1 MRLRNN
7 DTTRE
12 EILTRYFPQY
22 RLIAPQAHSG
32 LSGASCIIARG
43 AHRLVLRQNHDPFAP
58 AFQFR
63 RQFRA
68 LKRLPADLVPEPR
81 FFSKGWMAVD
91 YLEGEVKSALPDTPA
106 LAAMLYHLHQQQ
118 RLGWRIALLPL
129 LENYWQ
135 QASPARRTPVWL
147 AHLKRLRKAGEP
159 QPSRLSP
166 LHMDVHAGNIV
177 HTPQGARLIDWE
189 YAGDG
194 DVALE
199 LAAVWTESE
208 AARQKLIRE
217 YASVAHFNADA
228 LARQVRRWRPW
239 VIMLMAGWFEM
250 RLQQSRDKQF
260 IALADDA
267 WRQLQT
273 KG

>member
-1 MRLRNN
+1 VRLRNN
-7 DTTRE
+7 DSTRE

-32 LSGASCIIARG
+32 LGGASCIIEQGER
-43 AHRLVLRQNHDPFAP
+43 RLVLRQHHDPYAP
-58 AFQFR
+58 ASHFR

-68 LKRLPADLVPEPR
+68 LRRLPWISCLPLV
-81 FFSKGWMAVD
+81 FSDRAGWPSTIWKGSEKRAAGHA
-91 YLEGEVKSALPDTPA
+91 E
-106 LAAMLYHLHQQQ
+106 LAAMLYHLHRQP
-118 RLGWRIALLPL
+118 RLGWRITFRCLNTTGSRPRLTDVL
-129 LENYWQ
+129 QCGWHISSGCVKR
-135 QASPARRTPVWL
+135 ASR
-147 AHLKRLRKAGEP
+147 
-159 QPSRLSP
+159 SRFGSP

-177 HTPQGARLIDWE
+177 HTPAGIRLIDWE

-208 AARQKLIRE
+208 AARQTLIRD
-217 YASVAHFNADA
+217 YARVAHIDADA
-228 LARQVRRWRPW
+228 LRRQVKRWRPW
-239 VIMLMAGWFEM
+239 VVMLMAGWFEM
-250 RLQQSRDKQF
+250 RYQQSRDKQF

>member
-1 MRLRNN
+1 MPLRNSEF
-7 DTTRE
+7 TRE

-22 RLIAPQAHSG
+22 CLIAPQAHSG
-32 LSGASCIIARG
+32 LGGASCIIEHG
-43 AHRLVLRQNHDPFAP
+43 EQRLVLRQNHDPFAP
-58 AFQFR
+58 ASHFR

-68 LKRLPADLVPEPR
+68 LKRLPSDLVPEPC
-81 FFSKGWMAVD
+81 FFRQGWMAVA
-91 YLEGEVKSALPDTPA
+91 YLAGEVKSELPDTPV
-106 LAAMLYHLHQQQ
+106 LAAMLYHLHQQP

-129 LENYWQ
+129 LEHYWQ
-135 QASPARRTPVWL
+135 QALPDRRTPMWL

-159 QPSRLSP
+159 QPMRLSP
-166 LHMDVHAGNIV
+166 LHMDVHIGNIV
-177 HTPQGARLIDWE
+177 HTSAGARLIDWE

-208 AARQKLIRE
+208 AARQNLVRD
-217 YASVAHFNADA
+217 YARMAHFDVEA

-239 VIMLMAGWFEM
+239 VVMLMAGWFEM